1 MAKENNAVTPSW
13 KLNEYMK
20 RVTGLVDKEV
30 QSGAFTVRYMEP
42 FLMKVDDNVE
52 VVYDG
57 NALKV
62 SIKKKNPS
70 YDWM

>member
-1 MAKENNAVTPSW
+1 
-13 KLNEYMK
+13 MK